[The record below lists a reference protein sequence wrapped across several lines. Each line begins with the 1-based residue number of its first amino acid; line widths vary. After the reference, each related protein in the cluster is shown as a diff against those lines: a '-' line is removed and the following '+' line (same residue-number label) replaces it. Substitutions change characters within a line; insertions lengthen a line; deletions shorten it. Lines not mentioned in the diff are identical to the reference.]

1 MAQGWMAVDSLQ
13 KQRSRTAGAGATPI
27 ARAPA
32 NSLQMQVEG

>member
-13 KQRSRTAGAGATPI
+13 KQRNRAADAGATPI

-32 NSLQMQVEG
+32 NALQMQADG